1 MLYNPILSSFLPL
14 KRVTQRF
21 FAFYA
26 RARRS
31 DLHTLYQYPERLPAA
46 MRRSPLAMRCLD
58 LLGPLDWPHFPER
71 DLSHHWEPRPV
82 PFAPF
87 VAACLLKLEHGLVSM
102 GALRQYLL
110 DHPVLVSLL
119 GFDRRRTLPTQ
130 RHLTRMLRAIP
141 NQALQYLLADTLRL
155 LKAEVA
161 DHGLRLGATISIDTK
176 HILAWVKENN
186 AKAYTRQER
195 FNKDRQPA
203 GDPDCKLGCKRRH
216 NRRAS
221 SQEPPAHTPLK
232 NPLPADTVSI
242 GEFYWGYASGI
253 AATKVPGVGEIVLA
267 ELTLPFDRPDVA
279 YFFPLIAHVEQRLG
293 FQPPFGA
300 FDAAFDAWYIY
311 QYFHD
316 AGGFAAIPFS
326 QRGGYK
332 DRQFAEDGAPLCQA
346 GLPMALRY
354 TFTSRSG
361 LREHQAQRYACP
373 LTFPQATG
381 RPCPK
386 NRPFNCTATLAAG
399 EGSRLRYSLDRSSE
413 DFKQVYRQRSATER
427 IFSQAKAL
435 GIERPKLRNGQAI
448 ANLNT
453 LIYTLIN
460 LRTLRRIRQ
469 GRARST

>member
-1 MLYNPILSSFLPL
+1 
-14 KRVTQRF
+14 
-21 FAFYA
+21 
-26 RARRS
+26 
-31 DLHTLYQYPERLPAA
+31 
-46 MRRSPLAMRCLD
+46 
-58 LLGPLDWPHFPER
+58 
-71 DLSHHWEPRPV
+71 
-82 PFAPF
+82 
-87 VAACLLKLEHGLVSM
+87 
-102 GALRQYLL
+102 
-110 DHPVLVSLL
+110 
-119 GFDRRRTLPTQ
+119 
-130 RHLTRMLRAIP
+130 
-141 NQALQYLLADTLRL
+141 
-155 LKAEVA
+155 
-161 DHGLRLGATISIDTK
+161 
-176 HILAWVKENN
+176 
-186 AKAYTRQER
+186 
-195 FNKDRQPA
+195 
-203 GDPDCKLGCKRRH
+203 
-216 NRRAS
+216 
-221 SQEPPAHTPLK
+221 
-232 NPLPADTVSI
+232 
-242 GEFYWGYASGI
+242 
-253 AATKVPGVGEIVLA
+253 VGEIVLA

-332 DRQFAEDGAPLCQA
+332 DRQFAEDGAPLCRA

-373 LTFPQATG
+373 LTFPQATA

-386 NRPFNCTATLAAG
+386 NQPFNCTATLAAG

-469 GRARST
+469 GRARVT